1 MTRLPNHQPLF
12 AACAPGLEPVL
23 AAELRELGFTATE
36 TPGGVEARGEGG
48 AALVCLASRI
58 AETVRLRLYD
68 GRGDGFEAARAEALR
83 RYGAD
88 ADLHVRRTFGH
99 VSLSVDAAGEPLH
112 RRGWRARIGAA
123 PLRET
128 IAAALLRVAGW
139 NGDRPFLDPMCGS
152 GTLAI
157 EAALIAA
164 RRAPGL
170 DRTFAFERFP
180 GHDAGR
186 TARLRERLRAEA
198 RPVTVPIHAS
208 DRNMGVLRLAQKNAA
223 AAGVEAV
230 VRFERADAATVLPP
244 PGGPGLCA
252 VNPPFGVRLDE
263 DAAGAW
269 RSLGELTLRLPG
281 WALTVLGPDRGLE
294 RLLPLPPRQ
303 AIPIRNGGL
312 ACRLLSYQL

>member
-1 MTRLPNHQPLF
+1 VDHDQPLF

-48 AALVCLASRI
+48 AALVCLASRV
-58 AETVRLRLYD
+58 AETVRIRVYD
-68 GRGDGFEAARAEALR
+68 GRGDGYDAARAEALR
-83 RYGAD
+83 RFGAD
-88 ADLHVRRTFGH
+88 ADLHVRRGRGQL
-99 VSLSVDAAGEPLH
+99 SLSVDAAGEPLH

-128 IAAALLRVAGW
+128 IAAAMLRLAGW

-170 DRTFAFERFP
+170 GRSFAFERFP
-180 GHDAGR
+180 GHDAR
-186 TARLRERLRAEA
+186 QTTRLRERLLAEA
-198 RPVTVPIHAS
+198 RPVTVPIQAS
-208 DRNMGVLRLAQKNAA
+208 DRNMGVLRLAQKNALS
-223 AAGVEAV
+223 AGVEAV
-230 VRFERADAATVLPP
+230 VRFERADAAVVVPP
-244 PGGPGLCA
+244 PGGEGLCA

-269 RSLGELTLRLPG
+269 RSLGQLTLRLPG
-281 WALTVLGPDRGLE
+281 WALMVLGPDRGLE

-303 AIPIRNGGL
+303 AVPVRNGGL
-312 ACRLLSYQL
+312 ACQLLSFQL

>member
-1 MTRLPNHQPLF
+1 VPPPERIF

-23 AAELRELGFTATE
+23 AAELDSLGLEAT
-36 TPGGVEARGEGG
+36 PLAGGVEAAGE
-48 AALVCLASRI
+48 AATAVACLGSRV
-58 AETVRLRLYD
+58 ADAVRVRAFD
-68 GRGDGFEAARAEALR
+68 GPAADLARARAEAAR
-83 RYGAD
+83 RYGHSAE
-88 ADLHVRRTFGH
+88 LLVRREGGRAT
-99 VSLSVDAAGEPLH
+99 LSVEAAGEPLFK
-112 RRGWRARIGAA
+112 RGWRARVGAA

-128 IAAALLRVAGW
+128 LAAGLLLACGW
-139 NGDRPFLDPMCGS
+139 EGDRPFLDPMCGS
-152 GTLAI
+152 GTIAI
-157 EAALIAA
+157 EAALMAG

-170 DRTFAFERFP
+170 GRTFAFERFP
-180 GHDAGR
+180 GHDARR

-230 VRFERADAATVLPP
+230 VRFARADAATVVPP
-244 PGGPGLCA
+244 LGGAGLCA

-269 RSLGELTLRLPG
+269 RSLGQLAQRLPG
-281 WALTVLGPDRGLE
+281 WTLVVLGPDRGLE

-303 AIPIRNGGL
+303 AIPVRNGGL
-312 ACRLLSYQL
+312 ACQVLSYQL

>member
-1 MTRLPNHQPLF
+1 MPLDDLVF

-23 AAELRELGFTATE
+23 AEELRELGLPASE
-36 TPGGVEARGEGG
+36 TPGGVETRGKE
-48 AALVCLASRI
+48 AVALVCLASRI
-58 AETVRLRLYD
+58 AETVRIRVYQ
-68 GRGDGFEAARAEALR
+68 GRGDGHEAARAEALR
-83 RYGAD
+83 RYGAE
-88 ADLHVRRTFGH
+88 ADLHVRRAGGA
-99 VSLSVDAAGEPLH
+99 VSLSVEAAGEPLH

-128 IAAALLRVAGW
+128 LAAALLRVAGW

-164 RRAPGL
+164 RHAPGL

-180 GHDAGR
+180 GADAR
-186 TARLRERLRAEA
+186 ATARLRERLRAEL
-198 RPVTVPIHAS
+198 RPVSVPIHAS

-223 AAGVEAV
+223 AAGVTAQL
-230 VRFERADAATVLPP
+230 RFERADAATVVPP
-244 PGGPGLCA
+244 AGGAGLCA

-269 RSLGELTLRLPG
+269 RALGQLTLRLPG

-294 RLLPLPPRQ
+294 RLLPLAPLRT
-303 AIPIRNGGL
+303 IPISNGGL
-312 ACRLLSYQL
+312 ACQLLSYRL

>member
-1 MTRLPNHQPLF
+1 VAHQQPFF

-23 AAELRELGFTATE
+23 AAELRELGLDAAE
-36 TPGGVEARGEGG
+36 TPGGVEGRGEDGP
-48 AALVCLASRI
+48 ALVCLASRV
-58 AETVRLRLYD
+58 AETVRLRVYD
-68 GRGDGFEAARAEALR
+68 GRGEGFEAARAEALR
-83 RYGAD
+83 RYGAG
-88 ADLHVRRTFGH
+88 AELHVRRSSGRA
-99 VSLSVDAAGEPLH
+99 VLSVDAAGEPLH

-128 IAAALLRVAGW
+128 LAAALLRVAGW
-139 NGDRPFLDPMCGS
+139 SGDRPFLDPMCGS

-157 EAALIAA
+157 EAALMAA

-180 GHDAGR
+180 GHDADR
-186 TARLRERLRAEA
+186 TARLRQRLRAE
-198 RPVTVPIHAS
+198 PVTVPIHAS

-230 VRFERADAATVLPP
+230 VRFERADAAAALPP
-244 PGGPGLCA
+244 PGGAGLCA

-269 RSLGELTLRLPG
+269 RALGQLTLRLPG

-294 RLLPLPPRQ
+294 RLLPLAPGQ
-303 AIPIRNGGL
+303 AISIRNGGL
-312 ACRLLSYQL
+312 ACQILSYQLPLA

>member
-1 MTRLPNHQPLF
+1 MDQDLPIF

-23 AAELRELGFTATE
+23 ATELRELGLAATE
-36 TPGGVEARGEGG
+36 TPGGVEARGGDA
-48 AALVCLASRI
+48 AALVCLASRV
-58 AETVRLRLYD
+58 AETVRLRVYD
-68 GRGDGFEAARAEALR
+68 GRGEGFDAARAEALHR
-83 RYGAD
+83 FGAG
-88 ADLHVRRTFGH
+88 AGLHVRRTRGQ
-99 VSLSVDAAGEPLH
+99 VTLSVEAAGEPLH

-128 IAAALLRVAGW
+128 LAAALLRVAGW

-157 EAALIAA
+157 EAALMAA

-186 TARLRERLRAEA
+186 TARLRQRLRAEA
-198 RPVTVPIHAS
+198 RPVTVPVHAS

-223 AAGVEAV
+223 AAGVEQV

-244 PGGPGLCA
+244 PGGAGLCA

-269 RSLGELTLRLPG
+269 RALAQLATRLPG

-294 RLLPLPPRQ
+294 RLLPFSPRQ

-312 ACRLLSYQL
+312 ACRILAYQLP

>member
-1 MTRLPNHQPLF
+1 MT
-12 AACAPGLEPVL
+12 
-23 AAELRELGFTATE
+23 
-36 TPGGVEARGEGG
+36 
-48 AALVCLASRI
+48 
-58 AETVRLRLYD
+58 
-68 GRGDGFEAARAEALR
+68 
-83 RYGAD
+83 
-88 ADLHVRRTFGH
+88 
-99 VSLSVDAAGEPLH
+99 LSVDAAGEPLH

-128 IAAALLRVAGW
+128 LAAALLRVAGW

-157 EAALIAA
+157 EAALMAA

-180 GHDAGR
+180 GHDARR

-230 VRFERADAATVLPP
+230 VRFERADAATALPP
-244 PGGPGLCA
+244 PGG
-252 VNPPFGVRLDE
+252 
-263 DAAGAW
+263 AGALRRQPALRRAARRRRGRRLALARPAGAAPATAGRW
-269 RSLGELTLRLPG
+269 WCSAPTGAWSGCCRCPRSRPSPSATAG
-281 WALTVLGPDRGLE
+281 WPAR
-294 RLLPLPPRQ
+294 
-303 AIPIRNGGL
+303 
-312 ACRLLSYQL
+312 C

>member
-1 MTRLPNHQPLF
+1 MTAPLF

-23 AAELRELGFTATE
+23 AGELRELGLEATE
-36 TPGGVEARGEGG
+36 TPGGVEARGQDG
-48 AALVCLASRI
+48 AAIICLASRV
-58 AETVRLRLYD
+58 AETVRLRVYH
-68 GRGDGFEAARAEALR
+68 GPGDGFAAARAEALR
-83 RYGAD
+83 RFGEG
-88 ADLHVRRTFGH
+88 ADLHVRRGSGRVT
-99 VSLSVDAAGEPLH
+99 LSVDAAGEPLH

-128 IAAALLRVAGW
+128 LAAALLRVAGW

-157 EAALIAA
+157 EAALMAM

-170 DRTFAFERFP
+170 DRSFAFERFP
-180 GHDAGR
+180 GHDARR
-186 TARLRERLRAEA
+186 TARLRERLRAEE
-198 RPVTVPIHAS
+198 RPVAVPIHAS
-208 DRNMGVLRLAQKNAA
+208 DRNMGVLRLAEKNAA

-230 VRFERADAATVLPP
+230 VRFQRADAATVLPP
-244 PGGPGLCA
+244 SGGAGLCA

-269 RSLGELTLRLPG
+269 RALGELTRRLPG
-281 WALTVLGPDRGLE
+281 WALVALGPDRGQE

-303 AIPIRNGGL
+303 AIPVRNGGL
-312 ACRLLSYQL
+312 ACQVLTYQL

>member
-1 MTRLPNHQPLF
+1 
-12 AACAPGLEPVL
+12 VL
-23 AAELRELGFTATE
+23 AAELRELGLDATE
-36 TPGGVEARGEGG
+36 TPGGVEAQGEE
-48 AALVCLASRI
+48 AVALICLASRV
-58 AETVRLRLYD
+58 AETVRIRVHD
-68 GRGDGFEAARAEALR
+68 GGSDGFEAARAEALR
-83 RYGAD
+83 RYGAG
-88 ADLHVRRTFGH
+88 ADLHVRRASGRAM
-99 VSLSVDAAGEPLH
+99 LSVDAAGEPLH

-128 IAAALLRVAGW
+128 LAAALLRVAGW
-139 NGDRPFLDPMCGS
+139 TGDRPFLDPMCGS

-157 EAALIAA
+157 EAALMAA

-208 DRNMGVLRLAQKNAA
+208 DRNMGVLRLAQKNAV
-223 AAGVEAV
+223 AAGVELV
-230 VRFERADAATVLPP
+230 VRFERGDAAAIAPP
-244 PGGPGLCA
+244 PGGAGLCA

-269 RSLGELTLRLPG
+269 RALGQLTLRLPG

-303 AIPIRNGGL
+303 SVAVRNGGL
-312 ACRLLSYQL
+312 ACQLLSFQL

>member
-1 MTRLPNHQPLF
+1 
-12 AACAPGLEPVL
+12 V
-23 AAELRELGFTATE
+23 
-36 TPGGVEARGEGG
+36 
-48 AALVCLASRI
+48 ALICLASRV
-58 AETVRLRLYD
+58 AETVRVRVWQ
-68 GRGDGFEAARAEALR
+68 GRGDGHEAARAEALR
-83 RYGAD
+83 RFGTG
-88 ADLHVRRTFGH
+88 ADLHVRRAGGT
-99 VSLSVDAAGEPLH
+99 VSLSVEAAGEPLH

-128 IAAALLRVAGW
+128 LAAALLQVAGW
-139 NGDRPFLDPMCGS
+139 SGDRPFLDPMCGS

-157 EAALIAA
+157 EAALMAA

-180 GHDAGR
+180 GHDARR

-198 RPVTVPIHAS
+198 RPVAVPIHAS

-223 AAGVEAV
+223 AAGVERLI
-230 VRFERADAATVLPP
+230 RFERADAATVAPP
-244 PGGPGLCA
+244 PGGAGCCA

-269 RSLGELTLRLPG
+269 RALGQLALRLPG
-281 WALTVLGPDRGLE
+281 WTLTVLGPDRGLE
-294 RLLPLPPRQ
+294 RLLPLPPRR

-312 ACRLLSYQL
+312 ACQVLTYQL